1 MGSCVYGPDVSSR
14 DVQVVLIGG
23 PPGAGKSTLGRAVAS
38 ILGYTSLTVDDLLVT
53 AVALTTEESHPEFH
67 QVSRVGH
74 LRYFTDGPKEKLIS
88 DSLAQETAMW
98 PVVERVISS
107 HIVKESPVVIDWWL
121 LRPGTVAAFNNDRV
135 VSVWLHIDPE
145 ALWERESRNTGWMDG
160 SADKDRM
167 LSNFMHRSLWRN
179 ELVAAE
185 AEQLGLMVLPIT
197 GQDPVDVLAN
207 RVLETVSAN
216 RSQ

>member
-1 MGSCVYGPDVSSR
+1 MPSH

-23 PPGAGKSTLGRAVAS
+23 APGAGKSTLGRAVAS
-38 ILGYTSLTVDDLLVT
+38 KLGYASLTVDDLLVT

-88 DSLAQETAMW
+88 DSLAQEAAMW
-98 PVVERVISS
+98 PVLERVISS
-107 HIVKESPVVIDWWL
+107 HINKDSPVAIDWWL
-121 LRPGTVAAFNNDRV
+121 LRPRTVAALDNGQV

-145 ALWERESRNTGWMDG
+145 ALWERERENTDWMEG

-167 LSNFMHRSLWRN
+167 LANFMHRSLWRN
-179 ELVAAE
+179 DLVAEE
-185 AEQLGLMVLPIT
+185 AGQLGMMVLNIT
-197 GQDPVDVLAN
+197 GLEPIDELAN
-207 RVLETVSAN
+207 SVLETIGVH